1 MLDLMTVSVHSTVL
15 VGRDPD
21 LAVLR
26 EALVRAHGDEPTA
39 VLIGGEAGVGKTR
52 LVEEFCRPLDARV
65 LLGQCLELGEE
76 GLPFAPFAAALRELC
91 RREGRAVLAGR
102 EAEFARLLP
111 ELGPAPEPG
120 EARRGHLFELVGALF
135 ARLGEERPVVLV
147 IEDLHWADR
156 STRDLIAFLVRSAR
170 VPRLLLIATYR
181 TDELHRGHPLRPFLA
196 ELERAR
202 GVQRH
207 DLDRLDRD
215 GTAELLGHLLG
226 AEPDPPTVDAISRRA
241 QGIPFFIEQF
251 ATSADPRCGDI
262 PDTLRD
268 LLLSRVDQLPDATQR
283 VLRVAAV
290 GGIRFGHELLIRV
303 LSGDFRSADS
313 AAGPSFGGG
322 SAVSAGG
329 SSFGGGSAVSSGG
342 SSFGGGSAVSAG
354 GSSFGGG
361 SAVSSGG
368 SSFGGGSAV
377 SSGGSSFG
385 GGSAVSAAGS
395 SFGGGSAAA
404 SFGAGSSVSSADPSF
419 GGGGSSS
426 SSASSATS
434 SSDAPSSSPS
444 TSPSFG
450 AGPAVSSFAAP
461 PFAAPPFGA
470 ASFDAVS
477 FGFDEMKLESA
488 LRAAVAAQLIVTDPD
503 GGYEFRHALVR
514 EAVHDDLLPG
524 ERARL
529 HARYAQA
536 IESEPH
542 LVEADRAP
550 AEIAHHWFSA
560 RDHARALVA
569 AHRAADA
576 AGCRYAFAERA
587 RLLDRMLELWDLVPD
602 PAALVGAGH
611 LDLLEE
617 AALAAIDSGDHMRAL
632 TLTRVTLADL
642 DFEAQPV
649 RAARLLIRRAKL
661 LRNAGKSDGAA
672 EAREAY
678 RLLTGVPRDHT
689 WLKLFSDVVYVLSA
703 VDDPDADRI
712 AQMVLTA
719 AADLG
724 DEAAQ
729 VAAEITYSKVC
740 SGRLP
745 AAGSVPAMRRSV
757 DRSRASGDVP
767 NLAAALVNLSDAL
780 FELGDYTASAEAAA
794 EGVPLADRVGVSRTT
809 GVYLLANHAEALMAL
824 GRWDEADI
832 LLAQA
837 ARHDPPGTLA
847 LPGLRLRARLR
858 LARAHDGAAPVV
870 TQALTFLAKP
880 FLTQE
885 ARISLLELRIVAA
898 LTTGDLPSARAAATA
913 ALHDESLIDRP
924 RYSWPVLT
932 AAARTLPPPLA
943 ATLES
948 SLVAASESSFVA
960 ASESSFVATSE
971 SSLVAT
977 SESSFVATSE
987 SSLVASSGPSL
998 VAPSESF
1005 APATSAPAATSE
1017 PAASATAATS
1027 ASGVVPAS
1035 AVISASTVIS
1045 SPDVTPSPA
1054 AVSSPGGAAGSS
1066 PAVSSAADP
1075 EAGPATNLQPLSA
1088 AGPEPSRSDAAI
1100 LQSSSA
1106 LRSQAAA
1113 ARQALALHTA
1123 GSGATASGL
1132 EGAIRAFAALLP
1144 QRYPAERAYAAQ
1156 LAAILDGGAERWQ
1169 AAVEAWRE
1177 DGQPFQLAGA
1187 LLALAEASAADR
1199 PAATTALT
1207 EAAALANALGARP
1220 LCEAADVLSR
1230 RLGIRKF
1237 AAPTAAT
1244 DLLTAREREVLLL
1257 VAEGHSNGR
1266 IAERLFI
1273 SPKTA
1278 SVHVSRI
1285 IAKLEVTNRVEAA
1298 AVAHRLGYLDA

>member
-26 EALVRAHGDEPTA
+26 EAFKRAHGDEPAT
-39 VLIGGEAGVGKTR
+39 VLVGGEAGVGKTR
-52 LVEEFCRPLDARV
+52 LVEELCRSLDARV

-91 RREGRAVLAGR
+91 RREGRAVLGGR

-120 EARRGHLFELVGALF
+120 ETRRGHLFELVGSLF

-147 IEDLHWADR
+147 VEDLHWADR

-196 ELERAR
+196 ELERVR

-215 GTAELLGHLLG
+215 DTAELLGHLLG

-251 ATSADPRCGDI
+251 AASADPRCGDI

-268 LLLSRVDQLPDATQR
+268 LLLSRADQLPDPAQR

-290 GGIRFGHELLIRV
+290 GGIRFGHELLTRV
-303 LSGDFRSADS
+303 AGVDF
-313 AAGPSFGGG
+313 
-322 SAVSAGG
+322 AGG
-329 SSFGGGSAVSSGG
+329 DVTA
-342 SSFGGGSAVSAG
+342 
-354 GSSFGGG
+354 
-361 SAVSSGG
+361 
-368 SSFGGGSAV
+368 
-377 SSGGSSFG
+377 
-385 GGSAVSAAGS
+385 
-395 SFGGGSAAA
+395 
-404 SFGAGSSVSSADPSF
+404 
-419 GGGGSSS
+419 
-426 SSASSATS
+426 
-434 SSDAPSSSPS
+434 
-444 TSPSFG
+444 
-450 AGPAVSSFAAP
+450 
-461 PFAAPPFGA
+461 
-470 ASFDAVS
+470 
-477 FGFDEMKLESA
+477 LESA
-488 LRAAVAAQLIVTDPD
+488 LRAAVAAQLIVTDPH
-503 GGYEFRHALVR
+503 GGYEFRHALIR

-576 AGCRYAFAERA
+576 AGSRYAFAERA
-587 RLLDRMLELWDLVPD
+587 RLLDRMLELWDQVPD
-602 PAALVGAGH
+602 PAALVGVEH

-617 AALAAIDSGDHMRAL
+617 AALAAIDSGEHMRAL
-632 TLTRVTLADL
+632 TLTRVTLGDL
-642 DFEAQPV
+642 DFEAQPI

-678 RLLTGVPRDHT
+678 RLLDAAPRDHT

-703 VDDPDADRI
+703 VDGAEADRI
-712 AQMVLTA
+712 AQTVLTA
-719 AADLG
+719 AAELG

-740 SGRLP
+740 SGRLS
-745 AAGSVPAMRRSV
+745 AAESVPAMRRSV

-780 FELGDYTASAEAAA
+780 FELGDYASSAAAAA

-809 GVYLLANHAEALMAL
+809 GVYLLANHAEALLAL
-824 GRWDEADI
+824 GRWDEADT
-832 LLAQA
+832 LLAQI

-858 LARAHDGAAPVV
+858 LARGHDGAAPVV
-870 TQALTFLAKP
+870 AQAVTFLAKP
-880 FLTQE
+880 FLTHE

-898 LTTGDLPSARAAATA
+898 LTAGDIAAAHTA
-913 ALHDESLIDRP
+913 AAAALQDEALTERP
-924 RYSWPVLT
+924 RYTWPVLV
-932 AAARTLPPPLA
+932 AAARALPPARATAPAVPSRGVTAPALPSLGVTVPALPSLGVTVPALPSLGVTAPVVPLRDGDA
-943 ATLES
+943 LA
-948 SLVAASESSFVA
+948 
-960 ASESSFVATSE
+960 
-971 SSLVAT
+971 
-977 SESSFVATSE
+977 
-987 SSLVASSGPSL
+987 GPS
-998 VAPSESF
+998 
-1005 APATSAPAATSE
+1005 
-1017 PAASATAATS
+1017 
-1027 ASGVVPAS
+1027 
-1035 AVISASTVIS
+1035 
-1045 SPDVTPSPA
+1045 
-1054 AVSSPGGAAGSS
+1054 
-1066 PAVSSAADP
+1066 
-1075 EAGPATNLQPLSA
+1075 Q
-1088 AGPEPSRSDAAI
+1088 
-1100 LQSSSA
+1100 
-1106 LRSQAAA
+1106 
-1113 ARQALALHTA
+1113 
-1123 GSGATASGL
+1123 GATVPVSPP
-1132 EGAIRAFAALLP
+1132 EGADLGSAIRVIADRLP
-1144 QRYPAERAYAAQ
+1144 QRYPAERAHAAQ
-1156 LAAILDGGAERWQ
+1156 VAALLDGGAGRWRG
-1169 AAVEAWRE
+1169 AVEAWRA
-1177 DGQPFQLAGA
+1177 DGQPYQLAGA
-1187 LLALAEASAADR
+1187 LLDLAEASSADR
-1199 PAATTALT
+1199 PAATAALT
-1207 EAAALANALGARP
+1207 EAAAIASALGARM
-1220 LCEAADVLSR
+1220 LCDAADILSR
-1230 RLGIRKF
+1230 RLGIRNP
-1237 AAPTAAT
+1237 ALSTAST
-1244 DLLTAREREVLLL
+1244 DLLTAREREVLRL

-1298 AVAHRLGYLDA
+1298 AVAHRLGYLDT

>member
-1 MLDLMTVSVHSTVL
+1 MIGAEFVSYPRGMLDPMTVSVHSTVM
-15 VGRDPD
+15 VGREPD
-21 LAVLR
+21 LATLR
-26 EALVRAHGDEPTA
+26 EALDRAHGGEPAT
-39 VLIGGEAGVGKTR
+39 VLVGGEAGVGKTR
-52 LVEEFCRPLDARV
+52 LVEEFCRSLDARV

-91 RREGRAVLAGR
+91 RREGRAVLGGR

-111 ELGPAPEPG
+111 ELGPAPESG
-120 EARRGHLFELVGALF
+120 ETRRGHLFELVGALF

-147 IEDLHWADR
+147 VEDLHWADR

-196 ELERAR
+196 ELERVR

-226 AEPDPPTVDAISRRA
+226 VEPDPPTVDAISRRA

-251 ATSADPRCGDI
+251 AASADPRCGDI

-268 LLLSRVDQLPDATQR
+268 LLLSRADQLPDAAQR

-290 GGIRFGHELLIRV
+290 GGIRFGHELLTRV
-303 LSGDFRSADS
+303 AGVDFAGADFAGADFAGVGGAE
-313 AAGPSFGGG
+313 AA
-322 SAVSAGG
+322 
-329 SSFGGGSAVSSGG
+329 
-342 SSFGGGSAVSAG
+342 
-354 GSSFGGG
+354 
-361 SAVSSGG
+361 
-368 SSFGGGSAV
+368 
-377 SSGGSSFG
+377 
-385 GGSAVSAAGS
+385 
-395 SFGGGSAAA
+395 
-404 SFGAGSSVSSADPSF
+404 
-419 GGGGSSS
+419 
-426 SSASSATS
+426 
-434 SSDAPSSSPS
+434 
-444 TSPSFG
+444 
-450 AGPAVSSFAAP
+450 
-461 PFAAPPFGA
+461 
-470 ASFDAVS
+470 
-477 FGFDEMKLESA
+477 LESA
-488 LRAAVAAQLIVTDPD
+488 LRAAVAAQLIVIGPG

-514 EAVHDDLLPG
+514 EAIHDDLLPG

-529 HARYAQA
+529 HARYALA

-587 RLLDRMLELWDLVPD
+587 RLLDRMLELWDQVPD
-602 PAALVGAGH
+602 PAQLVGVGH

-617 AALAAIDSGDHMRAL
+617 AALAAIDSGEHMRAL

-672 EAREAY
+672 EAREAC
-678 RLLTGVPRDHT
+678 RLLSVAPRDHT
-689 WLKLFSDVVYVLSA
+689 WLKLFSDVVQVLSA
-703 VDDPDADRI
+703 VDTSEADRI
-712 AQMVLTA
+712 AQTVLTA
-719 AADLG
+719 AAELG

-745 AAGSVPAMRRSV
+745 AAESVPAMRRSV
-757 DRSRASGDVP
+757 DRSRASVDVP
-767 NLAAALVNLSDAL
+767 NLAAALVNLSDAYY
-780 FELGDYTASAEAAA
+780 ELGDYAASVAAAA

-809 GVYLLANHAEALMAL
+809 GVFLLANHAEALIAL
-824 GRWDEADI
+824 GRWDEADT
-832 LLAQA
+832 LLALA

-847 LPGLRLRARLR
+847 LPGLRLRACLR
-858 LARAHDGAAPVV
+858 LARGHDGAAPLVA
-870 TQALTFLAKP
+870 QAVTFLAKP
-880 FLTQE
+880 FLTHE

-898 LTTGDLPSARAAATA
+898 LTAGDSLAAHFAAEA
-913 ALHDESLIDRP
+913 ALHDTTLAERP
-924 RYSWPVLT
+924 RYSWPVLA
-932 AAARTLPPPLA
+932 AAARTLPPA
-943 ATLES
+943 ARSAPSTEGAVSRITPPPGGGASGSAS
-948 SLVAASESSFVA
+948 SSGGGVSHAASWSEGGVAGSASSSGGAVSGSVSSAGGGASRAAASPAGAGSHVAASPAGAGSSFA
-960 ASESSFVATSE
+960 ASPAGAASHVVVASAGVGLH
-971 SSLVAT
+971 SG
-977 SESSFVATSE
+977 
-987 SSLVASSGPSL
+987 ASSGG
-998 VAPSESF
+998 VALR
-1005 APATSAPAATSE
+1005 
-1017 PAASATAATS
+1017 
-1027 ASGVVPAS
+1027 
-1035 AVISASTVIS
+1035 AVISPV
-1045 SPDVTPSPA
+1045 
-1054 AVSSPGGAAGSS
+1054 AGS
-1066 PAVSSAADP
+1066 
-1075 EAGPATNLQPLSA
+1075 EG
-1088 AGPEPSRSDAAI
+1088 
-1100 LQSSSA
+1100 QSTEGTD
-1106 LRSQAAA
+1106 
-1113 ARQALALHTA
+1113 LA
-1123 GSGATASGL
+1123 
-1132 EGAIRAFAALLP
+1132 GAIRALADRLP

-1156 LAAILDGGAERWQ
+1156 VAALLDGGVARWRE
-1169 AAVEAWRE
+1169 AVEAWRV
-1177 DGQPFQLAGA
+1177 DGQPYQLAGA
-1187 LLALAEASAADR
+1187 LLDFAEASAADR
-1199 PAATTALT
+1199 PAAIEAVAEATAIAT
-1207 EAAALANALGARP
+1207 ALGAGP
-1220 LCEAADVLSR
+1220 LREATDILAR
-1230 RLGIRKF
+1230 RLGIRN
-1237 AAPTAAT
+1237 TGGT

>member
-1 MLDLMTVSVHSTVL
+1 MSDTIGAEIVSYPRGMLDLMTVSVHSTVM
-15 VGRDPD
+15 VGREPD
-21 LAVLR
+21 LAALR
-26 EALVRAHGDEPTA
+26 EALKRVHGDEPTA
-39 VLIGGEAGVGKTR
+39 MLIGGEAGVGKTR
-52 LVEEFCRPLDARV
+52 LVEEFCRSLDARV
-65 LLGQCLELGEE
+65 LVGQCLELGEE

-111 ELGPAPEPG
+111 ELGPTAEPG
-120 EARRGHLFELVGALF
+120 ETRRGHLFELVGSLF

-147 IEDLHWADR
+147 VEDLHWADR

-196 ELERAR
+196 ELERVR

-251 ATSADPRCGDI
+251 AASADPRCGDI

-268 LLLSRVDQLPDATQR
+268 LLLSRADQLPDPAQR

-290 GGIRFGHELLIRV
+290 GGIRFGHELLTRV
-303 LSGDFRSADS
+303 
-313 AAGPSFGGG
+313 AG
-322 SAVSAGG
+322 VDDL
-329 SSFGGGSAVSSGG
+329 V
-342 SSFGGGSAVSAG
+342 
-354 GSSFGGG
+354 
-361 SAVSSGG
+361 
-368 SSFGGGSAV
+368 
-377 SSGGSSFG
+377 
-385 GGSAVSAAGS
+385 
-395 SFGGGSAAA
+395 
-404 SFGAGSSVSSADPSF
+404 
-419 GGGGSSS
+419 
-426 SSASSATS
+426 
-434 SSDAPSSSPS
+434 
-444 TSPSFG
+444 
-450 AGPAVSSFAAP
+450 
-461 PFAAPPFGA
+461 
-470 ASFDAVS
+470 
-477 FGFDEMKLESA
+477 LESA
-488 LRAAVAAQLIVTDPD
+488 LRAAVAAQLIVIDPG

-514 EAVHDDLLPG
+514 EAIHDDLLPG

-587 RLLDRMLELWDLVPD
+587 RLLDRMLELWDQVPD
-602 PAALVGAGH
+602 PAQLVGAGH

-617 AALAAIDSGDHMRAL
+617 AALAAIDSGEHMRAL

-678 RLLTGVPRDHT
+678 RLLDAAPRDHT
-689 WLKLFSDVVYVLSA
+689 WLKLFSDVVHVLSA
-703 VDDPDADRI
+703 VDAPETDRI
-712 AQMVLTA
+712 AQTVLEA
-719 AADLG
+719 AAELG

-740 SGRLP
+740 NGRLP
-745 AAGSVPAMRRSV
+745 AAESVPAMRRSV

-767 NLAAALVNLSDAL
+767 NLAAALVNLSDAF
-780 FELGDYTASAEAAA
+780 FELGDYAAAAAAAA
-794 EGVPLADRVGVSRTT
+794 EGVPLADRIGVSRTT

-824 GRWDEADI
+824 GRWDEADT

-858 LARAHDGAAPVV
+858 LARGHDGAAPVV
-870 TQALTFLAKP
+870 AQAVAFLAKP
-880 FLTQE
+880 FLTHE

-898 LTTGDLPSARAAATA
+898 LTGGDPAAAA
-913 ALHDESLIDRP
+913 AFAADATLHDGALTERP
-924 RYSWPVLT
+924 RYSWPVLA
-932 AAARTLPPPLA
+932 AAARTLPPPS
-943 ATLES
+943 TPT
-948 SLVAASESSFVA
+948 AASHPGSSPTGAAFDTVTSSTGA
-960 ASESSFVATSE
+960 ASQFG
-971 SSLVAT
+971 
-977 SESSFVATSE
+977 
-987 SSLVASSGPSL
+987 ASSDGAVSRSA
-998 VAPSESF
+998 APS
-1005 APATSAPAATSE
+1005 TGAAFR
-1017 PAASATAATS
+1017 
-1027 ASGVVPAS
+1027 SGV
-1035 AVISASTVIS
+1035 
-1045 SPDVTPSPA
+1045 SPA
-1054 AVSSPGGAAGSS
+1054 AGFEGVPSE
-1066 PAVSSAADP
+1066 AAD
-1075 EAGPATNLQPLSA
+1075 
-1088 AGPEPSRSDAAI
+1088 
-1100 LQSSSA
+1100 
-1106 LRSQAAA
+1106 
-1113 ARQALALHTA
+1113 
-1123 GSGATASGL
+1123 L
-1132 EGAIRAFAALLP
+1132 EDAIRALADRLP
-1144 QRYPAERAYAAQ
+1144 RRYPAERAYAAQ
-1156 LAAILDGGAERWQ
+1156 VAAILDGGVERWRE
-1169 AAVEAWRE
+1169 AVEAWRA
-1177 DGQPFQLAGA
+1177 DGQPYQLAGA
-1187 LLALAEASAADR
+1187 LLDFAEASAADR
-1199 PAATTALT
+1199 PAAI
-1207 EAAALANALGARP
+1207 AALAEAIAIATALGAGP
-1220 LCEAADVLSR
+1220 LCAAIDIMAR
-1230 RLGIRKF
+1230 RLGIRSTGS
-1237 AAPTAAT
+1237 A
-1244 DLLTAREREVLLL
+1244 DLLTAREREVLRL

>member
-1 MLDLMTVSVHSTVL
+1 MLDPMTVSVHSTVL

-26 EALVRAHGDEPTA
+26 EALKRAHGDEPAT
-39 VLIGGEAGVGKTR
+39 VLIGGEAGVGKSR

-91 RREGRAVLAGR
+91 RREGRAVLGGR

-111 ELGPAPEPG
+111 ELGPAAEPG
-120 EARRGHLFELVGALF
+120 ETRRGHLFELVGALF

-147 IEDLHWADR
+147 VEDLHWADR

-196 ELERAR
+196 ELERVR

-251 ATSADPRCGDI
+251 AASTDPRCGDI

-268 LLLSRVDQLPDATQR
+268 LLLSRADQLPDAAQR

-290 GGIRFGHELLIRV
+290 GGIRFGHELLTRV
-303 LSGDFRSADS
+303 AAVDFAGGNHAGGGSGGGD
-313 AAGPSFGGG
+313 FGGG
-322 SAVSAGG
+322 NHVGG
-329 SSFGGGSAVSSGG
+329 PLAGGGS
-342 SSFGGGSAVSAG
+342 GGGNHAG
-354 GSSFGGG
+354 GPLAGGDRAG
-361 SAVSSGG
+361 RDFAGAVE
-368 SSFGGGSAV
+368 
-377 SSGGSSFG
+377 
-385 GGSAVSAAGS
+385 AA
-395 SFGGGSAAA
+395 
-404 SFGAGSSVSSADPSF
+404 
-419 GGGGSSS
+419 
-426 SSASSATS
+426 
-434 SSDAPSSSPS
+434 
-444 TSPSFG
+444 
-450 AGPAVSSFAAP
+450 
-461 PFAAPPFGA
+461 
-470 ASFDAVS
+470 
-477 FGFDEMKLESA
+477 LESA
-488 LRAAVAAQLIVTDPD
+488 LRAAVAAQLIVIDPD

-576 AGCRYAFAERA
+576 AGRRYAFAERA
-587 RLLDRMLELWDLVPD
+587 RLLDRMLELWDQVPD

-617 AALAAIDSGDHMRAL
+617 AALAAIDSGEHMRAL
-632 TLTRVTLADL
+632 TLTRATLADL

-678 RLLTGVPRDHT
+678 RLLASQPRDHT
-689 WLKLFSDVVYVLSA
+689 WLKLLSNVVYVLSA
-703 VDDPDADRI
+703 VDDPDTDRI

-719 AADLG
+719 AAELG

-729 VAAEITYSKVC
+729 AAAEITYSRVC

-745 AAGSVPAMRRSV
+745 AADSVPAMRRSV
-757 DRSRASGDVP
+757 DRSRAAGDVP

-780 FELGDYTASAEAAA
+780 FELGDYAASAAAAA

-824 GRWDEADI
+824 GRWDEADT

-847 LPGLRLRARLR
+847 LPGLGLRARLR
-858 LARAHDGAAPVV
+858 LARGHDGATQTVRQAV
-870 TQALTFLAKP
+870 TSLAKTFL
-880 FLTQE
+880 THE
-885 ARISLLELRIVAA
+885 ARICLLELRIIAA
-898 LTTGDLPSARAAATA
+898 QAGGDTSAARAAAEA
-913 ALHDESLIDRP
+913 ALQDPALSSRP
-924 RYSWPVLT
+924 RYSWPILT
-932 AAARTLPPPLA
+932 AAARTLPPTAPSA
-943 ATLES
+943 AAHVFPAVSGSGGAVPALPSTSRVGAVDALS
-948 SLVAASESSFVA
+948 AASG
-960 ASESSFVATSE
+960 
-971 SSLVAT
+971 
-977 SESSFVATSE
+977 
-987 SSLVASSGPSL
+987 SG
-998 VAPSESF
+998 
-1005 APATSAPAATSE
+1005 
-1017 PAASATAATS
+1017 
-1027 ASGVVPAS
+1027 GVVPALPPTSPS
-1035 AVISASTVIS
+1035 AAAHVFPTRTSAGVAPGSGT
-1045 SPDVTPSPA
+1045 SPAVAGVDPVLPAAAVDPSPA
-1054 AVSSPGGAAGSS
+1054 APAAPSPSPGSS
-1066 PAVSSAADP
+1066 PQSSSAAEAVRSSVLPAPLPAATGKGGAVSPAAPGLGGAVLPAAVGLGGAVSSAAP
-1075 EAGPATNLQPLSA
+1075 GLGGAVLPVAVGPGGAV
-1088 AGPEPSRSDAAI
+1088 
-1100 LQSSSA
+1100 SSA
-1106 LRSQAAA
+1106 VPGL
-1113 ARQALALHTA
+1113 
-1123 GSGATASGL
+1123 SGAASPVAEDL
-1132 EGAIRAFAALLP
+1132 EGAIRAVAALLP

-1156 LAAILDGGAERWQ
+1156 LTAILDGGAERWQ
-1169 AAVEAWRE
+1169 ATVEAWRV
-1177 DGQPFQLAGA
+1177 DGQPYQLAGA

-1199 PAATTALT
+1199 SAAAAALT
-1207 EAAALANALGARP
+1207 EAAALATALGARP
-1220 LCEAADVLSR
+1220 LCEAIDILAR
-1230 RLGIRKF
+1230 RLGIRNSAVP
-1237 AAPTAAT
+1237 AASPEV
-1244 DLLTAREREVLLL
+1244 LTAREREVLRL

-1285 IAKLEVTNRVEAA
+1285 IAKLAVTNRVEAA
-1298 AVAHRLGYLDA
+1298 AVAHRLGYLDT